1 MKGKIVFI
9 TGAGSGIGRQTALD
23 FAELGAIPIVVD
35 IDEAKIKAVVDEIKN
50 KGGDA
55 YPLKLDITDTEAVKN
70 AVDELVGKYQKIDVL
85 VNNAGVQ
92 SNPGDFIR
100 TKRKNWDHEINV
112 NIYGVLNCTVAI
124 AKIMK
129 RQNSGRII
137 SIGSDAGK
145 VGEPLIV
152 VYSGTKGFIIAFTK
166 ALAKEL
172 GKSNITVN
180 MVCPGTTRTPLTE
193 PLFQGAPQI
202 IEKMVKRYPMR
213 RLGEPKDISNAILFL
228 AKDESSWITG
238 QIISV
243 SGGYSMC

>member
-23 FAELGAIPIVVD
+23 FAGLGAIPIVVD
-35 IDEAKIKAVVDEIKN
+35 IDEAKIKAVVDEIKS

-55 YPLKLDITDTEAVKN
+55 YPLKLDITDTEAVKK
-70 AVDELVGKYQKIDVL
+70 AVDELAEKYQKIDVL

-100 TKRKNWDHEINV
+100 TKKKNWDHEINV

-228 AKDESSWITG
+228 AKEESGWITG
-238 QIISV
+238 QILSV

>member
-1 MKGKIVFI
+1 MKRKVIFI

-23 FAELGAIPIVVD
+23 SAEQGAIPIIVD
-35 IDEAKIKAVVDEIKN
+35 IDDEKVNNVVDEIKS
-50 KGGDA
+50 KGGEA
-55 YPLKLDITDTEAVKN
+55 YPLKLDITDMDSVKAAVN
-70 AVDELVGKYQKIDVL
+70 EILDKYDKIDIL

-100 TKRKNWDHEINV
+100 TRKKNWDHEINV
-112 NIYGVLNCTVAI
+112 NIYGVLNCTQVI
-124 AKIMK
+124 AKQMK
-129 RQNSGRII
+129 RQKFGRII
-137 SIGSDAGK
+137 SLGSDAGK

-166 ALAKEL
+166 GLAKEL
-172 GKSNITVN
+172 GKFGITVN

-193 PLFQGAPQI
+193 PLFLAAPEI
-202 IEKMVKRYPMR
+202 IEKMKKRYPMR
-213 RLGEPKDISNAILFL
+213 RLGVPKDISNAILFL

-238 QIISV
+238 QILSV

>member
-23 FAELGAIPIVVD
+23 FAELGAIPVVVD
-35 IDEAKIKAVVDEIKN
+35 IDEENINAVVAEIKN

-55 YPLKLDITDTEAVKN
+55 HPLKLDITDFSAVDAAVK
-70 AVDELVGKYQKIDVL
+70 AVVDKYQKIDVL

-100 TKRKNWDHEINV
+100 SKKKNWDHEIAV
-112 NIYGVLNCTVAI
+112 NIYGVLNCTSTI
-124 AKIMK
+124 AKQMK
-129 RQNSGRII
+129 RQKSGRII

-145 VGEPLIV
+145 VGEPMIV

-166 ALAKEL
+166 ALAKEM
-172 GKSNITVN
+172 GKHGITVN
-180 MVCPGTTRTPLTE
+180 MVCPGTTKTPLTQ
-193 PLFQGAPQI
+193 PLFKGAPQI
-202 IEKMVKRYPMR
+202 IEKMTKRYPMR
-213 RLGEPKDISNAILFL
+213 RLGEPKDISNAILFF

-238 QIISV
+238 QILSV

>member
-23 FAELGAIPIVVD
+23 FAGLGAIPIVVD
-35 IDEAKIKAVVDEIKN
+35 IDEAKIKAVVDEIKS

-55 YPLKLDITDTEAVKN
+55 YPLKLDITDTEAVKK
-70 AVDELVGKYQKIDVL
+70 AVDELAEKYQKIDVL

-100 TKRKNWDHEINV
+100 TKKKNWDHEINV

-180 MVCPGTTRTPLTE
+180 MVCPGTTRTPLT
-193 PLFQGAPQI
+193 
-202 IEKMVKRYPMR
+202 
-213 RLGEPKDISNAILFL
+213 
-228 AKDESSWITG
+228 
-238 QIISV
+238 
-243 SGGYSMC
+243 

>member
-55 YPLKLDITDTEAVKN
+55 YPLKLDITDTEAVKK
-70 AVDELVGKYQKIDVL
+70 AVDEIAEKYQKIDIL

-100 TKRKNWDHEINV
+100 TKKKNWDHEINV
-112 NIYGVLNCTVAI
+112 NIYGVLNCTQAI

-129 RQNSGRII
+129 RQNYGRIV

-213 RLGEPKDISNAILFL
+213 RLGEPKDISNAVLFL
-228 AKDESSWITG
+228 AKEESGWITG
-238 QIISV
+238 QILSV